1 MGGGA
6 KPKEKKTWQEALTYE
21 VQRQKAQSPEERERL
36 EASYEGRKAF
46 TTPTWKDHDLYQGE
60 DASTLQ
66 KEEAKRRAAEL
77 AKPKPKVETTPEPI
91 RPVVQ
96 TSKETV
102 AQHAAHKRAAYNKKQ
117 QLKID
122 KSKKNKVTSAQLAA
136 TTLRI

>member
-21 VQRQKAQSPEERERL
+21 VHRQKAQSPEERERL

-46 TTPTWKDHDLYQGE
+46 TTPTWKDHDLYQGA

-77 AKPKPKVETTPEPI
+77 AKPKPKVETTPEP

-102 AQHAAHKRAAYNKKQ
+102 AQHAAHKRAAFNKQQ

-122 KSKKNKVTSAQLAA
+122 KAKKNKVTSAQLAA
-136 TTLRI
+136 PTIRI